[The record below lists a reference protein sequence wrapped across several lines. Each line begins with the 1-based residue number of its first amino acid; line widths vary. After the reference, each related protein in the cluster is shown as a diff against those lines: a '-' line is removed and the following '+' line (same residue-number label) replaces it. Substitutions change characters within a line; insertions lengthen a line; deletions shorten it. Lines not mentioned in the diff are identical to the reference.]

1 MYPPTPMHGFFFWKS
16 PLDYCKYGSIHVIII
31 HFHLEISRIS
41 LEIQRFSICFYFLS
55 EFNTDEFLNIAKTYC
70 EVKEFSSRNAL
81 LKCAIQAGMKGGI
94 GGRIPMEVAIEN
106 FGRWLF
112 TNKKVMILQR
122 PVENALDMVKV
133 VPKIK

>member
-1 MYPPTPMHGFFFWKS
+1 
-16 PLDYCKYGSIHVIII
+16 
-31 HFHLEISRIS
+31 
-41 LEIQRFSICFYFLS
+41 
-55 EFNTDEFLNIAKTYC
+55 
-70 EVKEFSSRNAL
+70 
-81 LKCAIQAGMKGGI
+81 MKGGI

-133 VPKIK
+133 VPKTK